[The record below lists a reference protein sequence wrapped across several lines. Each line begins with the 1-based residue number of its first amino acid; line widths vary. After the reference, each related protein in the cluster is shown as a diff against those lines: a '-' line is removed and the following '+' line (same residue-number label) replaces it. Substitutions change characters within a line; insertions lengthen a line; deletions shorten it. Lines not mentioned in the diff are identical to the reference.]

1 MASLSIAPGVLGE
14 LALFFAVAFLLLT
27 YLGAGIS
34 ALTLPGSLRAYG
46 WLVAPYAG
54 FSLLAA
60 VSAAL
65 VACGADMR
73 TSLVA
78 ALAFATAANGRALR
92 GDQRLRSLGSIGWW
106 VAMCAMAIPLYA
118 VPALTMAHNGS
129 TAYVGGQGDLT
140 YVLTMAEW
148 LKSHT
153 APVLTLGSGP
163 IVNPYW
169 IGNFAPLGGWNR
181 VGAHLS
187 FTYPISSDTQISFQ
201 RGMTYLQAALGIVLN
216 RDNFLVYRP
225 TLAFMLSLSL
235 PAVFLFCRRLVGAS
249 LRASL
254 LAALFLGLNG
264 TVFFWVAYG
273 HLGQTV
279 AASLLPVAV
288 VVTVAAMES
297 RERRAALA
305 ASLLISALL
314 VSYYQAI
321 SPILAVMLAPAALNI
336 LIKSERRRDVMV
348 QIAVVGLGVVLMALP
363 EHVKMVLAWRAGG
376 LMEVPGWN
384 DQGFVPLSDAFG
396 TTLLQRAFDP
406 VMGQGQASPLILSL
420 YQYAS
425 IAATVVA
432 ALVALVGLVRRGM
445 RGTWLYRYM
454 LLGAFGL
461 LVFLRVINYPYG
473 YSKAQAMVAFLV
485 AVAMA
490 LGIDSLWGFR
500 AVSARALPTW
510 LSNFAPDRRVAA
522 AGISLLVLSGMLSVN
537 FALSDYAFWKPVG
550 NIWDPR
556 AWEASALTESLPSN
570 AEVEI
575 SPDILT
581 APEPLFA
588 TLYFLRN
595 QVLEGVFSLGG
606 TFGKRVLV
614 LPQASTAGSGG
625 SAGPAFD
632 VLGTS
637 EIAAAKG
644 LIPSDLV
651 WAGSIVN
658 AYRHGDAGL
667 GGVAVRSAAGAEVG
681 LPAHL
686 PATVEVQPG
695 AQASGGGTA
704 GQTGYLLFVLAADG
718 PATVG
723 VTAGPEERS
732 FQIGPGVSVR
742 SIRLRSNDRVVFDET
757 GGARVQLL
765 TATARMDGSHPP
777 PPEDYPEALAA
788 VGQSKLEGNVISTRF
803 SYLDIGVLAFHSVD
817 IYNADSNSHQ
827 AWFDLPTYPDKQL
840 RDVQFDFNAA
850 TLDHQTFLD
859 GADAPRRSTA
869 EPSKDGDYVACFS
882 IWTVRSLVK
891 SIPIYRYRLEG
902 GKVTNFEP
910 FDLTGVWDGRTVAV
924 GG

>member
-1 MASLSIAPGVLGE
+1 
-14 LALFFAVAFLLLT
+14 FFAVAVLLLT

-34 ALTLPGSLRAYG
+34 ALTLPSLVQPMG
-46 WLVAPYAG
+46 WLVAPFIGY
-54 FSLLAA
+54 SLL
-60 VSAAL
+60 VTLSALL
-65 VACGADMR
+65 VAFGANVEV
-73 TSLVA
+73 SLVS
-78 ALAFATAANGRALR
+78 TGVISTIANVLSWRYGH
-92 GDQRLRSLGSIGWW
+92 LRSLGSLRWW
-106 VAMCAMAIPLYA
+106 LVVPLLA
-118 VPALTMAHNGS
+118 VPSFAVSAATMAHNGS
-129 TAYVGGQGDLT
+129 MAYVGGQADLT
-140 YVLTMAEW
+140 IVLPLIEW
-148 LKSHT
+148 LKTHS
-153 APVLTLGSGP
+153 APIFVAGSPPFVSPGWLDS
-163 IVNPYW
+163 V
-169 IGNFAPLGGWNR
+169 APLGGWLGSGVQLGS
-181 VGAHLS
+181 VGHSPEEIQAA
-187 FTYPISSDTQISFQ
+187 FQ
-201 RGMTYLQAALGIVLN
+201 RGPVYLMSSLAAILGWDAAI
-216 RDNFLVYRP
+216 VYRP
-225 TLAFMLSLSL
+225 SLAFMLSLSL
-235 PAVFLFCRRLVGAS
+235 PAMFVFCRKLVGAS
-249 LRASL
+249 IIASL
-254 LAALFLGLNG
+254 LAVALAGLNG
-264 TVFFWVAYG
+264 TLFFWVAFG
-273 HLGQTV
+273 HPSQAIAAGLVPIALVLVVFAIEASSWLPTV
-279 AASLLPVAV
+279 G
-288 VVTVAAMES
+288 
-297 RERRAALA
+297 AALSLA
-305 ASLLISALL
+305 ALLISYYWAVAPIMIALL
-314 VSYYQAI
+314 VPPLVYLFNSAGR
-321 SPILAVMLAPAALNI
+321 P
-336 LIKSERRRDVMV
+336 RRVVVRTTMM
-348 QIAVVGLGVVLMALP
+348 VVGAVIIALP
-363 EHVKMVLAWRAGG
+363 EHLKMLMLLAQGALRQLPVA
-376 LMEVPGWN
+376 N
-384 DQGFVPLSDAFG
+384 DSNLASIGDALG
-396 TTLLQRAFDP
+396 TTLHQSAFAL
-406 VMGQGQASPLILSL
+406 VAGQGQVGDLGLTIFHSVSL
-420 YQYAS
+420 V
-425 IAATVVA
+425 ATVVA
-432 ALVALVGLVRRGM
+432 TLLTVVGVARGRAARLGLFRAVFAGPLLLLAALAVSGYL
-445 RGTWLYRYM
+445 
-454 LLGAFGL
+454 
-461 LVFLRVINYPYG
+461 YG
-473 YSKAQAMVAFLV
+473 YDKAQASVTFIFAAALALGLEQAWKWAFTSAHRSGRLFAFGRTPRLLALGTTAILVSGTLV
-485 AVAMA
+485 A
-490 LGIDSLWGFR
+490 
-500 AVSARALPTW
+500 
-510 LSNFAPDRRVAA
+510 
-522 AGISLLVLSGMLSVN
+522 N

-556 AWEASALTESLPSN
+556 AWEASALTEALPAN

-606 TFGKRVLV
+606 TFGKRVLI

-625 SAGPAFD
+625 SAGPTFD